1 MNDKRVEQTILF
13 YDDMKEKFNFN
24 PSVAQMYKEKAE
36 ALRELL
42 VYRNAWAN
50 IREKIEN
57 KSQAAYD
64 FEVQITYEDCLAII
78 DNSLMHAHL
87 YEIGKGED

>member
-1 MNDKRVEQTILF
+1 MNDERIKQTILF
-13 YDDMKEKFNFN
+13 YDDMKERFDFE
-24 PSVAQMYKEKAE
+24 PPVAKIYKEKAD

-64 FEVQITYEDCLAII
+64 YEVQITYEDCLAII

-87 YEIGKGED
+87 YEIGEGED